1 MPEYDPFALFPK
13 RGSRASMNH
22 QEIGG
27 TKMATAGQ
35 VLENPVSG
43 ERITFH
49 KTRADTDGESL
60 VFELELSPDGH
71 VPGAHVHST
80 QEERFEVLRGS
91 MKFRKGIRTIVAR
104 AGEKVIVPPGV
115 MHRFENAGD
124 GYALAR
130 VEVRPALRMEDLLET
145 AVAFAREGRTM
156 SSGMPYPLELALF
169 MREFEAEVKPP
180 LLPRAFVRIVT
191 APLVWL
197 ARRRGIDRR
206 YATLSPSL
214 AMADARSGDFQ
225 ARRPVLS
232 TLQIVESDS
241 PEVLLSTNPTAGSTS
256 GSTSRSEQ

>member
-1 MPEYDPFALFPK
+1 
-13 RGSRASMNH
+13 
-22 QEIGG
+22 
-27 TKMATAGQ
+27 MATAGQ

-60 VFELELSPDGH
+60 IFDLQLSPDGH
-71 VPGAHVHST
+71 VPGAHIHPV
-80 QEERFEVLRGS
+80 QEERFEVLYGS

-104 AGEKVIVPPGV
+104 AGETVVVPPGV

-124 GYALAR
+124 GYTFAR

-180 LLPRAFVRIVT
+180 LLPAAFVRIGT
-191 APLVWL
+191 GPLAWL
-197 ARRRGIDRR
+197 AHRRGIDRR
-206 YATLSPSL
+206 YIGLKPAT
-214 AMADARSGDFQ
+214 AD
-225 ARRPVLS
+225 
-232 TLQIVESDS
+232 I
-241 PEVLLSTNPTAGSTS
+241 
-256 GSTSRSEQ
+256 